1 MGGFLFPGLSCSSF
15 PLRSQYKT
23 GCIQQSA
30 TKSGDEIRKA
40 QINKEVVVAV
50 FFDVEKAYDM
60 LWKEGLMVKLYG
72 VGIRGRMLN
81 WIWYFLCGR
90 TIQVKIWTHV
100 GAMQNR
106 KWNLACKCNKSNI
119 VFRYD

>member
-15 PLRSQYKT
+15 PLRGQYKT
-23 GCIQQSA
+23 GCIQQLA

-60 LWKEGLMVKLYG
+60 LWKEGLMIKLYG
-72 VGIRGRMLN
+72 VGIRGRMFN

-90 TIQVKIWTHV
+90 TIQVKIWTRV

-106 KWNLACKCNKSNI
+106 KWNPACKCNKSNI